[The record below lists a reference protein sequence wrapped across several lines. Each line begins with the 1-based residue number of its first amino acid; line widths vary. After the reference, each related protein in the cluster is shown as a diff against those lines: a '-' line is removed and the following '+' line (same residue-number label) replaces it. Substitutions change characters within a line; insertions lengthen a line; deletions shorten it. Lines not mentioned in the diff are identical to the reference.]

1 MSLQL
6 LRTCLDELNTTNS
19 MTKKKEILAKYPDTK
34 TYFEYAHNPDK
45 QFGVTSDNLKKLSL
59 TETPINGYVSLT
71 GMLDDLI
78 SGELSGHE
86 AHRAIND
93 YCRRVNGYTDI
104 VHMILDKN
112 LKVRLGIKQIN
123 QVWPGTIAEF
133 KVTLAK
139 VYEDHQKKVD
149 FSKQPDWY
157 ASRKLD
163 GVRCIARI
171 DNDGNALFYS
181 RTGKPFT
188 TLGKIAEE
196 IKALGFKNVVL
207 DGELCMVDEDGNED
221 FSAIVKLVR
230 KKDYTIENPEYL
242 VFDMLE
248 TKDFESGSSEDTF
261 MQRVGKLRTLVEIDN
276 KVKNKKIKIVK
287 QECVRDEEHL
297 TKLCDSAEKDGW
309 EGIMIRK
316 NVAYKGKRTDELLKL
331 KKFKDDEF
339 EVKRVETGPFRI
351 INEHSGLEEEIICM
365 TKVIIEYKGNEVG
378 VGSGWSHD
386 QRVKYYYHPEKII
399 GKQIT
404 VKYFEEC
411 KDAKT
416 GKPSL
421 RFPTLKRVHEG
432 TERTD

>member
-1 MSLQL
+1 MSLKL
-6 LRTCLDELNTTNS
+6 LKTCLDELNTTNS
-19 MTKKKEILAKYPDTK
+19 MTEKKKILAKYPDTK

-45 QFGVTSDNLKKLSL
+45 QFGITSANLLKLNIKD
-59 TETPINGYVSLT
+59 TPENSYVSLT
-71 GMLDDLI
+71 AMLDDLA
-78 SGELSGHE
+78 SGRLSGHE
-86 AHRAIND
+86 AHRTIND
-93 YCRRVNGYTDI
+93 YCASCNGYGDI

-123 QVWPGTIAEF
+123 QVWPNTIKEF

-139 VYEDHQKKVD
+139 VYEEHKKKVD
-149 FSKQPDWY
+149 YKNGWY

-163 GVRCIARI
+163 GVRCIAKI
-171 DNDGNALFYS
+171 DAGGNTLFYS

-188 TLGKIAEE
+188 TLGKLAEE
-196 IKALGFKNVVL
+196 IKELGLKNCVL
-207 DGELCMVDEDGNED
+207 DGELCMVDENGDED
-221 FSAIVKLVR
+221 FSSIVKLVR
-230 KKDYTIENPEYL
+230 KKDYTIPNPEFL
-242 VFDMLE
+242 VFDMLSTE
-248 TKDFESGSSEDTF
+248 DFDNAASTD
-261 MQRVGKLRTLVEIDN
+261 TLVQRHDKLV
-276 KVKNKKIKIVK
+276 KVLNNKKIKIVNHELIK
-287 QECVRDEEHL
+287 DENHL
-297 TKLCDSAEKDGW
+297 KELTDKAEESGW

-339 EVKRVETGPFRI
+339 KVVSVETGPFRI
-351 INEHSGLEEEIICM
+351 ISQQSGLEEEILCM
-365 TKVIIEYKGNEVG
+365 TKAIIMYKENEVG

-386 QRVKYYYHPEKII
+386 QRVQYYYHPEQLI

-421 RFPTLKRVHEG
+421 RFPTLKRVHEEG
-432 TERTD
+432 ERTD